1 MKKTAQQMVEEALT
15 RITTLSTAEAAEL
28 LNEEG
33 VLFVDLRDIR
43 ELQREGRI
51 PDALHAPRGML
62 EFWACPESP
71 YHRPHFARANR
82 LVLFCAGGWRSALAT
97 CSLQELGYENV
108 CHIGGGFS
116 AWKEAGLPV
125 VNASCAP
132 VDP

>member
-1 MKKTAQQMVEEALT
+1 MKKTAQQMVEEALR
-15 RITTLSTAEAAEL
+15 RIETLSPAEAAPL

-71 YHRPHFARANR
+71 YHRPQFAKARR

-97 CSLQELGYENV
+97 VSLQELGYENV

-116 AWKEAGLPV
+116 AWKDAGLPV
-125 VNASCAP
+125 IEMSCAP
-132 VDP
+132 ADP